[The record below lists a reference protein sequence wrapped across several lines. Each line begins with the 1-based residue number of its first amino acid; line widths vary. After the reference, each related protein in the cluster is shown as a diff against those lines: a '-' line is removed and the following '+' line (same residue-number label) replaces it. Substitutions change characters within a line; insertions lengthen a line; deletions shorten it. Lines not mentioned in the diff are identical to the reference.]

1 MRTIM
6 LIGSLALA
14 AGSAPAWA
22 ENVKTGPAHI
32 IPVSK
37 FAALP
42 DLYRPLLS
50 PDGHR
55 IAARKTADGATTL
68 VILDADHPDARPRG
82 IPIGKWPIAALKWA
96 GSQRLLLT
104 VQSTFEINGFE
115 FPFRRLIAIDVD
127 TGASRVADRRSRG
140 MYAGAVLYTDPT
152 GSWAL
157 VAGQDDAQSYP
168 SVKRVDL
175 ATGDATVVERARPDV
190 WDWYADENGVVRAG
204 ISYEGSRWTIW
215 YRDKPGE
222 KLRVTRGK
230 FPKDDD
236 STVDRFIFR
245 GDHSWVVTNER
256 TGRFGLYKYDMK
268 SQTVGEAIFEH
279 PEVDLDDVD
288 YDALT
293 GDVSAVEY
301 QDDRARVFWIDA
313 DMKALQKK
321 LDAAIPTAINLPVGW
336 SHDEKRV
343 LVSSSSAADPGR
355 YFLLDRNT
363 MQMHPVVELY
373 PSIDPEQ
380 LAAVK
385 PIRYSARDGL
395 ALRGYLTVPR
405 DRPAK
410 GLPLIIMPHGGPFA
424 RDDWE
429 YDAFVQL
436 LANRGYAV
444 LQPEFRGSTGLGKD
458 FVSKGYGEIGKKMQ
472 DDLDDGV
479 DWLAKSG
486 QIDPKRVCIV
496 GFSYGGYAAMWGAIR
511 NPDRYRCAVSW
522 AGPSD
527 LPGMMRYDRKQF
539 SATRY
544 FREFRKKFPSEDELN
559 AVSPIKFA
567 DRFKLPLLIGHG
579 EADGIVPPK
588 QSHKMVEALQ
598 KAGANV
604 TPIFYKESEHNFSS
618 SKDLEDWMNR
628 LEAFLAKYNPA

>member
-1 MRTIM
+1 M
-6 LIGSLALA
+6 
-14 AGSAPAWA
+14 
-22 ENVKTGPAHI
+22 
-32 IPVSK
+32 
-37 FAALP
+37 
-42 DLYRPLLS
+42 
-50 PDGHR
+50 
-55 IAARKTADGATTL
+55 
-68 VILDADHPDARPRG
+68 
-82 IPIGKWPIAALKWA
+82 
-96 GSQRLLLT
+96 
-104 VQSTFEINGFE
+104 
-115 FPFRRLIAIDVD
+115 
-127 TGASRVADRRSRG
+127 
-140 MYAGAVLYTDPT
+140 
-152 GSWAL
+152 
-157 VAGQDDAQSYP
+157 
-168 SVKRVDL
+168 
-175 ATGDATVVERARPDV
+175 

-222 KLRVTRGK
+222 KLRVNRGK

-301 QDDRARVFWIDA
+301 QDDRSRVFWIDA

-321 LDAAIPTAINLPVGW
+321 LDDAIPTAINLPVGW

-444 LQPEFRGSTGLGKD
+444 LQPEFRGSTGSARISFRRATARSARRCRTTSTMASTGWPSPARSTPSASASSAFPMAVRGDVGRDPQSRTLPLRGQLG
-458 FVSKGYGEIGKKMQ
+458 
-472 DDLDDGV
+472 
-479 DWLAKSG
+479 
-486 QIDPKRVCIV
+486 R
-496 GFSYGGYAAMWGAIR
+496 AIR
-511 NPDRYRCAVSW
+511 L
-522 AGPSD
+522 AG
-527 LPGMMRYDRKQF
+527 
-539 SATRY
+539 
-544 FREFRKKFPSEDELN
+544 E
-559 AVSPIKFA
+559 
-567 DRFKLPLLIGHG
+567 
-579 EADGIVPPK
+579 
-588 QSHKMVEALQ
+588 
-598 KAGANV
+598 
-604 TPIFYKESEHNFSS
+604 
-618 SKDLEDWMNR
+618 
-628 LEAFLAKYNPA
+628 